1 MEAKLESKYDSQ
13 LLEGPI
19 WDIENQRLLCV
30 DILNNKLIN
39 YDPKRQVLSD
49 VKFPYNV
56 TSVTKVKG
64 SLLLLSTRNQLIIF
78 DEMNKETKE
87 LLTLADLGK
96 SIRFN
101 DGKCDPFGR
110 FWVGTMSEDGVKEKA
125 NLYVINT
132 NGEIKKAKD
141 GLSISNGLAWN
152 KAADTMFVIDTP
164 TNKVKSYSFSKET
177 TELKDE
183 KLIIDLTN
191 IKGSPD
197 GMTIDV
203 NDRLW
208 IALWGGARVIC
219 VDPKIGEIVD
229 SITLPV
235 SNVTSCTFGGTELQ
249 TLYITTAREGL
260 DSEQLNL
267 EPLAGSLFSCQVGI
281 KGAFST
287 SYQYDKSIF

>member
-1 MEAKLESKYDSQ
+1 MEAKLERKYEGQ

-19 WDIENQRLLCV
+19 WDKENQRLLCV
-30 DILNNKLIN
+30 DILNNKLIH
-39 YDPKRQVLSD
+39 YDPERQVLND
-49 VKFPYNV
+49 VKFPSNV
-56 TSVTKVKG
+56 TSVTKAKG
-64 SLLLLSTRNQLIIF
+64 SLLLLSTRNQLIFF
-78 DEMNKETKE
+78 DERNKETKE
-87 LLTLADLGK
+87 LITLDGLGK

-101 DGKCDPFGR
+101 DGKCDPYGR
-110 FWVGTMSEDGVKEKA
+110 FWIGTMSEDGVRGKA

-132 NGEIKKAKD
+132 NGELIKAKD

-152 KAADTMFVIDTP
+152 KAADTMYVIDTP
-164 TNKVKSYSFSKET
+164 TNKIKSFSFSKET
-177 TELKDE
+177 TELRDE
-183 KLIIDLTN
+183 KLVIDLTN
-191 IKGSPD
+191 IEGSPD

-219 VDPKIGEIVD
+219 VDPKLGEIVD

-235 SNVTSCTFGGTELQ
+235 SNVTSCTFGGSELQ

-260 DSEQLNL
+260 NSEQLNL

-281 KGAFST
+281 KGVFST
-287 SYQYDKSIF
+287 SYQ